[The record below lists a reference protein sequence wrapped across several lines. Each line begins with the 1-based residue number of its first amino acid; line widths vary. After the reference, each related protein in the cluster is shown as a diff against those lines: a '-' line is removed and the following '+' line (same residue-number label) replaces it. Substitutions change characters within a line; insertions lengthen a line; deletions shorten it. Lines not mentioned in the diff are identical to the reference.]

1 MEFYCIT
8 SVNDLLMA
16 RRINMHQL
24 IRQIHMYAAFI
35 TMAFLVMYFVTGY
48 LMNNPQWFDQEKPAT
63 DTKTISMKK
72 PDVSNEEL
80 YNQLKDKLE
89 ISGRFHNS
97 WTNKGTT
104 YYEYQSML
112 RQTIVYFDST
122 YTTATVKLSDKN
134 TIGNITAYHRLHKY
148 GGPLAYSFYVLLMD
162 FASLALLIFVLT
174 GVYMWLSF
182 VKYRWLGVSFLVG
195 GFAYSIWVW
204 LTFILY

>member
-1 MEFYCIT
+1 
-8 SVNDLLMA
+8 MA
-16 RRINMHQL
+16 RRVNLYQL

-35 TMAFLVMYFVTGY
+35 TITFLVMYFVTGY
-48 LMNNPQWFDQEKPAT
+48 LMNNPQWFDQEKPAP
-63 DTKTISMKK
+63 DIKTTSMKK

-80 YNQLKDKLE
+80 YNQLKNKLE

-122 YTTATVKLSDKN
+122 HTTATVKVSDRN
-134 TIGNITAYHRLHKY
+134 TMGSITAYHRLHKY
-148 GGPLAYSFYVLLMD
+148 GGPPAYSLYILLMD
-162 FASLALLIFVLT
+162 LASLALLIFVLT

-182 VKYRWLGVSFLVG
+182 VKYRWLGVGFLAVG
-195 GFAYSIWVW
+195 LAYSIWVW
-204 LTFILY
+204 LTFIFY